1 MGTGGSNGD
10 GDGFD
15 RLRELAQSGEGFVA
29 VGQDGEGHV
38 VIAVGAPAERAEEIA
53 AATGV
58 RVGRVDDGE
67 MERLVLAFFA
77 DREGGEAQEPAFV
90 LALAPAVPEQRAH
103 LATLAR
109 AERASL
115 VVIDVPGGER
125 RGVRDIGED
134 ALDELRELSREA
146 GIEGA

>member
-1 MGTGGSNGD
+1 MTTTGD
-10 GDGFD
+10 GDSGGD
-15 RLRELAQSGEGFVA
+15 RLRELAESGEGFVA
-29 VGQDGEGHV
+29 VGQDGEDHV
-38 VIAVGAPAERAEEIA
+38 VIAVGAPAERADAIA
-53 AATGV
+53 SAAGV
-58 RVGRVDDGE
+58 RVGRVEDSE

-77 DREGGEAQEPAFV
+77 ERDAGDEQQPAFV

-109 AERASL
+109 ATRASL
-115 VVIDVPGGER
+115 VVLEVPGGDR
-125 RGVRDIGED
+125 RGVREIGEA

>member
-1 MGTGGSNGD
+1 MATTGD
-10 GDGFD
+10 GDGGGAD

-29 VGQDGEGHV
+29 VGEDGEGNV
-38 VIAVGAPAERAEEIA
+38 VVAVGAPAERAGLIA
-53 AATGV
+53 SATGV
-58 RVGRVDDGE
+58 RVGRVEDGE
-67 MERLVLAFFA
+67 LERLVLAFFA
-77 DREGGEAQEPAFV
+77 DRDAGDEQEPAFV

-103 LATLAR
+103 LATLAH

-115 VVIDVPGGER
+115 VVVEVPSGER
-125 RGVRDIGED
+125 RGVREIGEA

>member
-1 MGTGGSNGD
+1 VGTGGGQD
-10 GDGFD
+10 GGGGAD

-29 VGQDGEGHV
+29 VGHDGDDHV
-38 VIAVGAPAERAEEIA
+38 VIAVGAPAGRAQAIA

-58 RVGRVDDGE
+58 RVGRIEDGE

-77 DREGGEAQEPAFV
+77 ERDEDREQEPAFV

-103 LATLAR
+103 LATLSR
-109 AERASL
+109 AVRASL
-115 VVIDVPGGER
+115 VVLEVPGGER
-125 RGVRDIGED
+125 RGVREIGET
-134 ALDELRELSREA
+134 ALDELRELTREA

>member
-1 MGTGGSNGD
+1 MATTGDRD
-10 GDGFD
+10 GGGAD
-15 RLRELAQSGEGFVA
+15 RLRELAQGGEGFVA
-29 VGQDGEGHV
+29 VGEDGEGHV
-38 VIAVGAPAERAEEIA
+38 VVAVGAPPERAEVIA
-53 AATGV
+53 SATGV
-58 RVGRVDDGE
+58 RVGRVEDNE

-77 DREGGEAQEPAFV
+77 DRDAGDEQEPAFV

-103 LATLAR
+103 LATLAH

-115 VVIDVPGGER
+115 VVVDVPSGER
-125 RGVRDIGED
+125 RGVREIGEA